1 MGSVTPGQQP
11 ALAAAAANGKAGT
24 AGSTSKTAP
33 DRPPIGATAAVDA
46 AAFDVQQP
54 DGYFRL
60 DMSLPYQRQVS
71 LPVSNVLSKLSP
83 CWPGR

>member
-11 ALAAAAANGKAGT
+11 ALAAAANGKAGT

-33 DRPPIGATAAVDA
+33 DRPLTGATAAVDA

-60 DMSLPYQRQVS
+60 DMSLPYQRQVTV
-71 LPVSNVLSKLSP
+71 PVSNVLLKLSS
-83 CWPGR
+83 CWPGG